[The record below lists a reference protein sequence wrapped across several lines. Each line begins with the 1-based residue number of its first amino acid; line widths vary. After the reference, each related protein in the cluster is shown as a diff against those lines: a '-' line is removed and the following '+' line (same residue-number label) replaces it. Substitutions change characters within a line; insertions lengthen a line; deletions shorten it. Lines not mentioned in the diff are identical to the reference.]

1 MMTDVDQVQVVA
13 AHNERATLRVGNT
26 FFKIDA
32 DQARTDV
39 EVQAMAMAPVPTPE
53 ILWRRSPVL
62 ALAAVPGRALG
73 RLEAPST
80 ASTAAWVAA
89 GASIRM
95 LHEAPLPPRPGA
107 SLDELASRLA
117 DECDWLIANDVLPAD
132 LVTRNREVAETV
144 FRPWT
149 PVFIHG
155 DLQIAHVFVDGDEV
169 RGIIDWSEASQG
181 DALYDLATLTLAHE
195 EHLDDVIAGYGADV
209 DIDLISAWWSFRS
222 LIAIRSLAEMGYGS
236 PEKFPEVAV
245 LRGFS

>member
-1 MMTDVDQVQVVA
+1 
-13 AHNERATLRVGNT
+13 L
-26 FFKIDA
+26 
-32 DQARTDV
+32 
-39 EVQAMAMAPVPTPE
+39 PP
-53 ILWRRSPVL
+53 L
-62 ALAAVPGRALG
+62 PGR
-73 RLEAPST
+73 
-80 ASTAAWVAA
+80 
-89 GASIRM
+89 SI
-95 LHEAPLPPRPGA
+95 
-107 SLDELASRLA
+107 DELESRLD

-132 LVTRNREVAETV
+132 LVTRNRQIAETV
-144 FRPWT
+144 FRPWK

-155 DLQIAHVFVDGDEV
+155 DLQITHVFVDGDEV